1 MHGSIPIVAPPSANE
16 RVVEVVTGHVVRE
29 GQIAHGPLVLV
40 RVGVVELVEVKVQP
54 LSVAW
59 RDVEGQTSVSR
70 ARSIGLGGPCSRG
83 AGGM

>member
-16 RVVEVVTGHVVRE
+16 GVVEVVTGHVVRE

-59 RDVEGQTSVSR
+59 RDVEGQT
-70 ARSIGLGGPCSRG
+70 RG
-83 AGGM
+83 